1 MKNSL
6 RNINNAAKDSRYI
19 FSIFKV
25 FKDSVLIHQIL
36 KSPIEYNLS
45 YFLNNACLINHFL
58 LNFYCNVKLYNKLKC
73 FKKDNSKYYSKLF
86 QSFWAIYI
94 FFNISKKYNDYKN
107 LIPSENKNLD
117 YLKKKILIIQSL
129 SSASDWLIC
138 LNGSGISKAVTG
150 HNIPDFWRG
159 LGGTV
164 AATLSLYAEKLND
177 KI

>member
-1 MKNSL
+1 MN
-6 RNINNAAKDSRYI
+6 
-19 FSIFKV
+19 
-25 FKDSVLIHQIL
+25 
-36 KSPIEYNLS
+36 
-45 YFLNNACLINHFL
+45 
-58 LNFYCNVKLYNKLKC
+58 C
-73 FKKDNSKYYSKLF
+73 FTNDNSKLYSKIF

-94 FFNISKKYNDYKN
+94 SFNISKKYKEYKN
-107 LIPSENKNLD
+107 LNSDNKE
-117 YLKKKILIIQSL
+117 YIKIKKRILIVKML

>member
-1 MKNSL
+1 MN
-6 RNINNAAKDSRYI
+6 
-19 FSIFKV
+19 
-25 FKDSVLIHQIL
+25 
-36 KSPIEYNLS
+36 
-45 YFLNNACLINHFL
+45 
-58 LNFYCNVKLYNKLKC
+58 C
-73 FKKDNSKYYSKLF
+73 FTNDNSKLYSKIF

-94 FFNISKKYNDYKN
+94 SFNI
-107 LIPSENKNLD
+107 
-117 YLKKKILIIQSL
+117 SL

>member
-1 MKNSL
+1 MN
-6 RNINNAAKDSRYI
+6 
-19 FSIFKV
+19 
-25 FKDSVLIHQIL
+25 
-36 KSPIEYNLS
+36 
-45 YFLNNACLINHFL
+45 
-58 LNFYCNVKLYNKLKC
+58 C
-73 FKKDNSKYYSKLF
+73 FTNDNSKLYSKIF
-86 QSFWAIYI
+86 QSFWSIYI
-94 FFNISKKYNDYKN
+94 TFNISKKYYQYKN
-107 LIPSENKNLD
+107 LKSENGESIEI
-117 YLKKKILIIQSL
+117 KKQILILKML